1 MKLLLLLKPLIT
13 KVKEIAYKQGL
24 IADYIIERGTSG
36 IWEYEKL
43 NSGILKCY
51 GKEVKTLT
59 SASSAWQ
66 GGYSCGTQIVDV
78 PFMLSGIYGNAVAQ
92 HSNVAYM
99 ANTAASGSKLYYLP
113 LFDDPNITRN
123 TTVQYYVVGKWK
135 SGGVLTNLKNIVRRC
150 VLCNTF

>member
-51 GKEVKTLT
+51 GKEEKALT

-113 LFDDPNITRN
+113 LFDNPNLTRN

-135 SGGVLTNLKNIVRRC
+135 SGGY
-150 VLCNTF
+150 